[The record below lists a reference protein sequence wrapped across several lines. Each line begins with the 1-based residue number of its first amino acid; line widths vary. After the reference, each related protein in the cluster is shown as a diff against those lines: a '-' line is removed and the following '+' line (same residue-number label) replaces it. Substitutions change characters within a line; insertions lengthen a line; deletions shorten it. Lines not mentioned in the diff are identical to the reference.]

1 MRAPRGAAS
10 GAVFGT
16 TRGYTELVVWQVAME
31 LVVEV
36 YTLVRRL
43 PSEERFALCMQL
55 RRAVVSVPA
64 NIAEGEG
71 RGRAR
76 ELAQHLRIARGSLA
90 EVDTLIRIG
99 VRLEYL
105 SETEAEAASGLVIR
119 TRQLLQ
125 RLLQYAEQRAREGA
139 NHQRPTPNALRPT
152 NPP

>member
-1 MRAPRGAAS
+1 MHTPREARSGAAP
-10 GAVFGT
+10 AA
-16 TRGYTELVVWQVAME
+16 TRGYTELVVWQVAMD
-31 LVVEV
+31 V
-36 YTLVRRL
+36 YALVRRL
-43 PSEERFALCMQL
+43 PSEERFALSLQL

-90 EVDTLIRIG
+90 EVDTLIRIA

-105 SETEAEAASGLVIR
+105 SATEAAAALGLVTR

-125 RLLQYAEQRAREGA
+125 RLLQHAEQRAREGA
-139 NHQRPTPNALRPT
+139 NRQRPTPNALRPT

>member
-1 MRAPRGAAS
+1 MHKPGGATS
-10 GAVFGT
+10 GAVSGA
-16 TRGYTELVVWQVAME
+16 TRGYTELVVWQVAMD

-36 YTLVRRL
+36 YALVRRL
-43 PSEERFALCMQL
+43 PSEERFALSMQL

-76 ELAQHLRIARGSLA
+76 ELAQYLRIARGSLA

-105 SETEAEAASGLVIR
+105 SETEAEAASGLVVR

-125 RLLQYAEQRAREGA
+125 RLLQHAEQRAREGA
-139 NHQRPTPNALRPT
+139 NRQRPTPNARRPT

>member
-10 GAVFGT
+10 GAVSGA
-16 TRGYTELVVWQVAME
+16 TRGYTELVVWQVAMD
-31 LVVEV
+31 LVVEA
-36 YTLVRRL
+36 YALARRL

-55 RRAVVSVPA
+55 RCAVVSVPA

-71 RGRAR
+71 RGRAC
-76 ELAQHLRIARGSLA
+76 ELAQHLRISRGSLA

-105 SETEAEAASGLVIR
+105 SETEAEAASGLVVR
-119 TRQLLQ
+119 SRQLLQ
-125 RLLQYAEQRAREGA
+125 RLLQYAEQREREGA
-139 NHQRPTPNALRPT
+139 NRPRPTPNAQRPT